1 MSPFVSVVHCGWICC
16 GSHSERGT
24 SVPASSRGRQMEW
37 CYRSVTNIVT
47 LYFFQIHQRCR
58 VEQGCIPEGCVRPT
72 HWPYGWGGRAWQGGM
87 CVASGVRGRGHAC
100 HACPPAN
107 RMTDA
112 CKTLPCRKL
121 RLRVV
126 TSMHLAWLTH
136 THSYKISLWVFHLHT
151 NGNPQIHLW
160 VLYLFAGINV

>member
-58 VEQGCIPEGCVRPT
+58 VEQGCIPEGCVPPT

-87 CVASGVRGRGHAC
+87 CVAGGVRGREHAWQEG
-100 HACPPAN
+100 ACVAGGVHGRGARLACMPPVN

-112 CKTLPCRKL
+112 WKTLPCRKL

-126 TSMHLAWLTH
+126 TSMDLAWLKH
-136 THSYKISLWVFHLHT
+136 THSYKTSLWVVHLRT
-151 NGNPQIHLW
+151 KR
-160 VLYLFAGINV
+160 